1 MSETEQQHLPPPPPP
16 PPGFVPSVRPSP
28 YTAMIGPLYD
38 LPGDPEHRRGF
49 WVLDGH
55 INNAG
60 IIHGGMMM
68 SFADTLLAR
77 AVGTMTGGSAVTLHM
92 TTDFIGPAHLGDWV
106 EGWAE
111 VIRQTRTLVFVEG
124 EIRTRKRLL
133 MTAKGVFR
141 RLARRHDRRQDR
153 GKAPT

>member
-1 MSETEQQHLPPPPPP
+1 MVNMVKEDQIPP
-16 PPGFVPSVRPSP
+16 PPGFVLSERSSP

-38 LPGDPEHRRGF
+38 LPGDPDHRRGF
-49 WVLDGH
+49 RVLDGH

-77 AVGTMTGGSAVTLHM
+77 AVGNSGAGPAVTLHM

-106 EGWAE
+106 EGTAT
-111 VIRQTRTLVFVEG
+111 IMRQTRTLVFVEG

-141 RLARRHDRRQDR
+141 RLSRRRSRALSR
-153 GKAPT
+153 

>member
-1 MSETEQQHLPPPPPP
+1 MAREELEDEPEKQIDP
-16 PPGFVPSVRPSP
+16 PPGFVPSKSSSP
-28 YTAMIGPLYD
+28 FTEMIGPLFD
-38 LPGDPEHRRGF
+38 LPDDPDNRRGF
-49 WVLDGH
+49 RVLEGH

-77 AVGTMTGGSAVTLHM
+77 AVGNSGAGPAVTLHM
-92 TTDFIGPAHLGDWV
+92 TTDFIGPAHLGNWV
-106 EGWAE
+106 EGSAKI
-111 VIRQTRTLVFVEG
+111 IRQTRTLVFVEG

-141 RLARRHDRRQDR
+141 RLSRRHGRD
-153 GKAPT
+153 G